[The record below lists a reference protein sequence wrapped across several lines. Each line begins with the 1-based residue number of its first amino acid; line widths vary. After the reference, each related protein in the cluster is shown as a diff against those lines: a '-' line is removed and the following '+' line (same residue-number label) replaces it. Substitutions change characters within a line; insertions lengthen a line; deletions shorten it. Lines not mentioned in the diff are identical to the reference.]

1 MAEKRNICKVID
13 GFNILREKLGDA
25 DMLDSLFI
33 AINGD
38 DLARYL
44 ERIAEEK
51 SLYIDL
57 K

>member
-25 DMLDSLFI
+25 EMLDSLFI
-33 AINGD
+33 AINFD

-44 ERIAEEK
+44 ERIAREK